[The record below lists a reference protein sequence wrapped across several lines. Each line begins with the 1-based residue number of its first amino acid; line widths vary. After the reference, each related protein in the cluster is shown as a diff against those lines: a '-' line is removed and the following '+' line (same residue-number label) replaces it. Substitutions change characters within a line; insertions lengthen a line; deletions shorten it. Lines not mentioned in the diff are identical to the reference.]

1 MPEEESDL
9 LRILRLSC
17 VLAADVAHACP
28 DMSGTE
34 IYEQMK
40 SAVHEESFGAPRGM
54 RAWSVMEWFGVD
66 DVLA

>member
-1 MPEEESDL
+1 MRDESDL

-17 VLAADVAHACP
+17 VLAADVAQAAP
-28 DMSGTE
+28 DMSGAE

-40 SAVHEESFGAPRGM
+40 SAVREENFGSPRGM
-54 RAWSVMEWFGVD
+54 HDWAVMEWFGVD